1 MILIDPLNDFDVGFD
16 NIAVRSNMK
25 SGSCKKAAEL
35 SDMFGTA
42 FFYLN
47 AELNI
52 TVFREK
58 LVQQIRVIGNRDRA
72 AYLKPVS

>member
-25 SGSCKKAAEL
+25 SGSCQKAAEL

-52 TVFREK
+52 TGKE
-58 LVQQIRVIGNRDRA
+58 L
-72 AYLKPVS
+72 